1 MEIIDIVIDWILPFI
16 APALAINII
25 LDIIKQSVTK
35 RPRWLLPILCL
46 IISIV
51 VATIYIYY
59 TSELNKG
66 ALNHAFGI
74 MGTSF
79 FFYSIGGYD
88 FIKFKVIRDRK
99 REGSE

>member
-1 MEIIDIVIDWILPFI
+1 MEIIDIVIDWVIPFI

-25 LDIIKQSVTK
+25 LDIIKKSIPN

-46 IISIV
+46 IISTI

-74 MGTSF
+74 MGASF

-88 FIKFKVIRDRK
+88 FVKLKILRDK
-99 REGSE
+99 KKEDGE